1 MNVVRGPCSHNA
13 CVLYLVGPL
22 RAPLNAEL
30 RHRVRALVRSGK
42 RTIVL
47 DLARVPRIDAAGVGQ
62 LVRAYTITVRGN
74 GVLQIVHATAWVR
87 EILYRVGLFDLLSGG
102 WGPDER
108 AARTLL
114 ARRAQLL

>member
-1 MNVVRGPCSHNA
+1 MNVVRGPCSHTM
-13 CVLYLVGPL
+13 CVLRLVGPF
-22 RAPLNAEL
+22 RAPLNGEL
-30 RHRVRALVRSGK
+30 RHRVRALVRNGK

-62 LVRAYTITVRGN
+62 LVRAYNLTVERN

-87 EILYRVGLFDLLSGG
+87 EILQRVGLFDLLSGG

-108 AARTLL
+108 AARTFL
-114 ARRAQLL
+114 ARRAQIL